1 ARPRATGAELH
12 GLRRAWAAGGG
23 EATGLTA
30 GHLRPP
36 VPPRPGHAKGRGG
49 GGPGRGRGG
58 GAAAVRAARGGA
70 GHPVRGGGAAVPV
83 RGPGARDGLAQRERG
98 ARGRSRHGHR
108 HRLHGLMTSFCL
120 ALRRRPGAGLAR
132 PGPRRAGPL
141 HRLRRGR
148 APRGEV
154 RCLAGRGRGR
164 RQPAGL
170 RDGQAQRGA
179 ERAAARGRGAGRPLR
194 RPPPWA
200 GRGPAAE
207 RLPPG
212 RGQPALC
219 GRARGPAARADAVR
233 GRGPR
238 RPRHHLPHPA
248 RGACPPGRRRGV
260 HHRRRVPEPGP
271 QRARGARLGAHRL
284 RLRGRRLRPGPRAG
298 RGGVRRGP
306 RGPRRPVL
314 ARLARRAR
322 RLRRDVRP
330 ARGARGRGHAPR
342 KRPRQ
347 RPLASCRSA
356 GSRGPS
362 GGRGTP
368 TSPGPTRRRPRRGS

>member
-1 ARPRATGAELH
+1 MCAPDGVEGSPRVAETQRRRAPTWSQHSSAPRPRRCSAPSRGVAETQRRCGAL
-12 GLRRAWAAGGG
+12 
-23 EATGLTA
+23 
-30 GHLRPP
+30 LRPP
-36 VPPRPGHAKGRGG
+36 ICSDPARDPEARRCEEVATSRHITPGAPGPIFFCVVFRGG
-49 GGPGRGRGG
+49 SIGEGPWGPSLGDTALCEEIAAPGSQGR
-58 GAAAVRAARGGA
+58 
-70 GHPVRGGGAAVPV
+70 PP
-83 RGPGARDGLAQRERG
+83 
-98 ARGRSRHGHR
+98 
-108 HRLHGLMTSFCL
+108 
-120 ALRRRPGAGLAR
+120 
-132 PGPRRAGPL
+132 
-141 HRLRRGR
+141 
-148 APRGEV
+148 
-154 RCLAGRGRGR
+154 
-164 RQPAGL
+164 
-170 RDGQAQRGA
+170 
-179 ERAAARGRGAGRPLR
+179 AGRPLR

-342 KRPRQ
+342 KRP
-347 RPLASCRSA
+347 LASCRSA

-368 TSPGPTRRRPRRGS
+368 TSPGPTRRRPRRGSARCARRCGRRWASAAAR